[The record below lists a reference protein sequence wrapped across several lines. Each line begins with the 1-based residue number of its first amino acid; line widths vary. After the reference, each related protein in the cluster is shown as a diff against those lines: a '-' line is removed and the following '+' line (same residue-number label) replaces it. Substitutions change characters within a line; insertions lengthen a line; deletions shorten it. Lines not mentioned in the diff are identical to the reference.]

1 MISIT
6 TIIVMLVIG
15 ILGGFISGLVGIGG
29 AIVIYPALLLL
40 PPLFGLPT
48 YSAYIASGLTSSQV
62 FFSTLSGSL
71 NAYKSKNFSRTLIL
85 NMGSGMVIGSMLG
98 AILANLINVQ
108 FVNTVYIIIALLA
121 LILMFIKVTPS
132 TSHIKLNRL
141 LLITIGGI
149 IGLVSGIVGAG
160 GAFII
165 IPVLLVI
172 FKLPMNM
179 VVTNSIVIA
188 FISSIGAFIIKLLQG
203 YIPINSAIPLILGSI
218 LFTPLGMKMGQ
229 KIPDYIQK
237 TIICVLIVVAII
249 KLIFFFFFMRENLL
263 KSVSMILRRLKFI

>member
-1 MISIT
+1 MII
-6 TIIVMLVIG
+6 MLLIG
-15 ILGGFISGLVGIGG
+15 IFGGFISGLVGIGG
-29 AIVIYPALLLL
+29 AIIIYPMLLLL
-40 PPLFGLPT
+40 PPLVGLPT

-62 FFSTLSGSL
+62 FFSTLSGSFK
-71 NAYKSKNFSRTLIL
+71 AYKNKDFSRTLVL

-132 TSHIKLNRL
+132 TSRIKFNRL

-172 FKLPMNM
+172 FKLPMNT

-203 YIPINSAIPLILGSI
+203 YIPVNSAIPLILGSI
-218 LFTPLGMKMGQ
+218 LFTPLGMKIGQ

-237 TIICVLIVVAII
+237 MIVSILIVIAII
-249 KLIFFFFFMRENLL
+249 KLIF
-263 KSVSMILRRLKFI
+263 

>member
-6 TIIVMLVIG
+6 VIIVMLVIG

-71 NAYKSKNFSRTLIL
+71 KAYKNKNFSRTLIL
-85 NMGSGMVIGSMLG
+85 NMGSGMVIGSILG
-98 AILANLINVQ
+98 ALLATVFNSQ
-108 FVNTVYIIIALLA
+108 FVNVIYIIIALLA

-132 TSHIKLNRL
+132 TSHIKFNRV

-188 FISSIGAFIIKLLQG
+188 FISSIGAFIIKLLQC

-218 LFTPLGMKMGQ
+218 LFTPLGMKIGQ
-229 KIPDYIQK
+229 KIPDSIQK
-237 TIICVLIVVAII
+237 GIVSILIVIAII
-249 KLIFFFFFMRENLL
+249 KLIF
-263 KSVSMILRRLKFI
+263 

>member
-1 MISIT
+1 MIMVTSM
-6 TIIVMLVIG
+6 IIMLLIG
-15 ILGGFISGLVGIGG
+15 IFGGFISGLVGIGG
-29 AIVIYPALLLL
+29 AIIIYPMLLLL
-40 PPLFGLPT
+40 PPLVGLPT

-62 FFSTLSGSL
+62 FFSTLSGSFK
-71 NAYKSKNFSRTLIL
+71 AYKNKDFSRTLVL
-85 NMGSGMVIGSMLG
+85 NMGSGMIIGSILG

-108 FVNTVYIIIALLA
+108 FVNMVYIIIALLA
-121 LILMFIKVTPS
+121 LILMFIKVAPS
-132 TSHIKLNRL
+132 TSHIKFNRL

-172 FKLPMNM
+172 FKLPMNT

-188 FISSIGAFIIKLLQG
+188 FISSIGVFIIKLLQG
-203 YIPINSAIPLILGSI
+203 YIPVNSAIPLILGSI
-218 LFTPLGMKMGQ
+218 LFTPLGMKIGQ

-237 TIICVLIVVAII
+237 MIVSILIVIAII
-249 KLIFFFFFMRENLL
+249 KLIF
-263 KSVSMILRRLKFI
+263 

>member
-1 MISIT
+1 MIMVTSM
-6 TIIVMLVIG
+6 IIMLLIG
-15 ILGGFISGLVGIGG
+15 IFGGFISGLVGIGG
-29 AIVIYPALLLL
+29 AIIIYPMLLLL
-40 PPLFGLPT
+40 PPLVGLPT

-62 FFSTLSGSL
+62 FFSTLSGSFK
-71 NAYKSKNFSRTLIL
+71 AYKNKDFSRTLVL
-85 NMGSGMVIGSMLG
+85 NMGSGMIIGSILG

-108 FVNTVYIIIALLA
+108 FVNMVYIIIALLA
-121 LILMFIKVTPS
+121 LILMFIKVAPS
-132 TSHIKLNRL
+132 TSHIKFNRL

-172 FKLPMNM
+172 FKLPMNT

-203 YIPINSAIPLILGSI
+203 YIPVNSAISLILGSI
-218 LFTPLGMKMGQ
+218 LFTPLGMKIGQ

-237 TIICVLIVVAII
+237 MIVSILIVIAII
-249 KLIFFFFFMRENLL
+249 KLIF
-263 KSVSMILRRLKFI
+263 

>member
-1 MISIT
+1 MIMVTSM
-6 TIIVMLVIG
+6 IIMLLIG
-15 ILGGFISGLVGIGG
+15 IFGGFISGLVDIGG
-29 AIVIYPALLLL
+29 AIIIYPMLLLL
-40 PPLFGLPT
+40 PPLVGLPT

-62 FFSTLSGSL
+62 FFSTLSGSFK
-71 NAYKSKNFSRTLIL
+71 AYKNKDFSRTLVL
-85 NMGSGMVIGSMLG
+85 NMGSGMIIGSILG

-108 FVNTVYIIIALLA
+108 FVNMVYIIIALLA
-121 LILMFIKVTPS
+121 LILMFIKVAPS
-132 TSHIKLNRL
+132 TSHIKFNRL

-172 FKLPMNM
+172 FKLPMNT

-203 YIPINSAIPLILGSI
+203 YIPVNSAIPLILGSI
-218 LFTPLGMKMGQ
+218 LFTPLGMKIGQ

-237 TIICVLIVVAII
+237 MIVSILIVIAII
-249 KLIFFFFFMRENLL
+249 KLIF
-263 KSVSMILRRLKFI
+263 

>member
-6 TIIVMLVIG
+6 VIIVMLVIG

-71 NAYKSKNFSRTLIL
+71 KAYKNKNFSRTLIL
-85 NMGSGMVIGSMLG
+85 NMGSGMVIGSILG
-98 AILANLINVQ
+98 ALLATVFNSQ
-108 FVNTVYIIIALLA
+108 FVNVIYIIIALLA

-132 TSHIKLNRL
+132 TSHIKFNRV

-218 LFTPLGMKMGQ
+218 LFTPLGMKIGQ
-229 KIPDYIQK
+229 KLPDSIQK
-237 TIICVLIVVAII
+237 GIVSILIVIAII
-249 KLIFFFFFMRENLL
+249 KLIF
-263 KSVSMILRRLKFI
+263 

>member
-1 MISIT
+1 MIMVTSM
-6 TIIVMLVIG
+6 IIMLLIG
-15 ILGGFISGLVGIGG
+15 IFGGFISGLVGIGG
-29 AIVIYPALLLL
+29 AIIIYPMLLLL
-40 PPLFGLPT
+40 PPLVGLPT

-62 FFSTLSGSL
+62 FFSTLSGFFK
-71 NAYKSKNFSRTLIL
+71 AYKNKDFSRTLVL
-85 NMGSGMVIGSMLG
+85 NMGSGMIIGSILG

-108 FVNTVYIIIALLA
+108 FVNMVYIIIALLA
-121 LILMFIKVTPS
+121 LILMFIKVAPS
-132 TSHIKLNRL
+132 TSHIKFNRL

-165 IPVLLVI
+165 IPILLVI

-188 FISSIGAFIIKLLQG
+188 FISSIGAFMIKLLQG

-218 LFTPLGMKMGQ
+218 LFTPLGMKIGQ

-237 TIICVLIVVAII
+237 MIVSILIVIAII
-249 KLIFFFFFMRENLL
+249 KLIF
-263 KSVSMILRRLKFI
+263 

>member
-6 TIIVMLVIG
+6 VIIVMLVIG

-71 NAYKSKNFSRTLIL
+71 KAYKNKNFSRTLIL
-85 NMGSGMVIGSMLG
+85 NMGSGMVIGSILG
-98 AILANLINVQ
+98 ALLATVFNSQ
-108 FVNTVYIIIALLA
+108 FVNVIYIIIALLA

-132 TSHIKLNRL
+132 TSHIKFNRV

-218 LFTPLGMKMGQ
+218 LFTPLGKKIGQ
-229 KIPDYIQK
+229 KIPDSIQK
-237 TIICVLIVVAII
+237 GIVSILIVIAII
-249 KLIFFFFFMRENLL
+249 KLIF
-263 KSVSMILRRLKFI
+263 

>member
-71 NAYKSKNFSRTLIL
+71 NAYKNKNFSRTLIL

-132 TSHIKLNRL
+132 TSHIKFNRL
-141 LLITIGGI
+141 LLITIG
-149 IGLVSGIVGAG
+149 
-160 GAFII
+160 
-165 IPVLLVI
+165 
-172 FKLPMNM
+172 
-179 VVTNSIVIA
+179 
-188 FISSIGAFIIKLLQG
+188 
-203 YIPINSAIPLILGSI
+203 AIPLILGSI

-237 TIICVLIVVAII
+237 TIICILIVIAII
-249 KLIFFFFFMRENLL
+249 KLIF
-263 KSVSMILRRLKFI
+263 

>member
-1 MISIT
+1 MII
-6 TIIVMLVIG
+6 MLLIG
-15 ILGGFISGLVGIGG
+15 IFGGFISGLVGIGG
-29 AIVIYPALLLL
+29 AIIIYPMLLLL
-40 PPLFGLPT
+40 PPLVGLPT

-62 FFSTLSGSL
+62 FFSTLSGSFK
-71 NAYKSKNFSRTLIL
+71 AYKNKDFSRTLVL
-85 NMGSGMVIGSMLG
+85 NMGSGMIIGSILG

-108 FVNTVYIIIALLA
+108 FVNMVYIIIALLA

-132 TSHIKLNRL
+132 TSHIKFNRL

-172 FKLPMNM
+172 FKLPMKT

-188 FISSIGAFIIKLLQG
+188 FISSVGAFIIKLLQG
-203 YIPINSAIPLILGSI
+203 YIPVNSAIPLILGSI
-218 LFTPLGMKMGQ
+218 LFTPLGMKIGQ

-237 TIICVLIVVAII
+237 MIVSILIVIAII
-249 KLIFFFFFMRENLL
+249 KLIF
-263 KSVSMILRRLKFI
+263 

>member
-1 MISIT
+1 MIMVTSM
-6 TIIVMLVIG
+6 IIMLLIG
-15 ILGGFISGLVGIGG
+15 IFGGFISGLVGIGG
-29 AIVIYPALLLL
+29 AIIIYPMLLLL
-40 PPLFGLPT
+40 PPLVGLPT

-62 FFSTLSGSL
+62 FFSTLSGSFK
-71 NAYKSKNFSRTLIL
+71 AYKNKDFSRTLVL
-85 NMGSGMVIGSMLG
+85 NMGSGMIIGSILG

-108 FVNTVYIIIALLA
+108 FVNMVYIIIALLA

-132 TSHIKLNRL
+132 TSHIKFNRL

-172 FKLPMNM
+172 FKLPMNT

-188 FISSIGAFIIKLLQG
+188 FISSVGAFIIKLLQG
-203 YIPINSAIPLILGSI
+203 YIPVNSAIPLILGSI
-218 LFTPLGMKMGQ
+218 LFTPLGMKIGQ

-237 TIICVLIVVAII
+237 MIVSILIVIAII
-249 KLIFFFFFMRENLL
+249 KLIF
-263 KSVSMILRRLKFI
+263 

>member
-1 MISIT
+1 MIMVTSM
-6 TIIVMLVIG
+6 IIMLLIG
-15 ILGGFISGLVGIGG
+15 IFGGFISGLVGIGG
-29 AIVIYPALLLL
+29 AIIIYPMLLLL
-40 PPLFGLPT
+40 PPLVGLPT

-62 FFSTLSGSL
+62 FFSTLSGSFK
-71 NAYKSKNFSRTLIL
+71 AYKNKDFSRTLVL
-85 NMGSGMVIGSMLG
+85 NMGSGMIIGSILG

-108 FVNTVYIIIALLA
+108 FVNMIYIIIALLA
-121 LILMFIKVTPS
+121 LILMFIKVAPS
-132 TSHIKLNRL
+132 TSHIKFNRL

-188 FISSIGAFIIKLLQG
+188 FISSIGAFMIKLLQG

-218 LFTPLGMKMGQ
+218 LFTPLGMKIGQ

-237 TIICVLIVVAII
+237 MIVSILIVIAII
-249 KLIFFFFFMRENLL
+249 KLIF
-263 KSVSMILRRLKFI
+263 

>member
-1 MISIT
+1 MII
-6 TIIVMLVIG
+6 MLLIG
-15 ILGGFISGLVGIGG
+15 IFGGFISGLVGIGG
-29 AIVIYPALLLL
+29 AIIIYPMLLLL
-40 PPLFGLPT
+40 PPLVGLPT

-62 FFSTLSGSL
+62 LFSTLSGSFK
-71 NAYKSKNFSRTLIL
+71 AYKNKDFSRTLVL
-85 NMGSGMVIGSMLG
+85 NMGSGMIIGSILG

-108 FVNTVYIIIALLA
+108 FVNMVYIIIALLA
-121 LILMFIKVTPS
+121 LILMFIKVVPS
-132 TSHIKLNRL
+132 TSHIKFNRL

-172 FKLPMNM
+172 FKLPMNT

-203 YIPINSAIPLILGSI
+203 YIPVNSAIPLILGSI
-218 LFTPLGMKMGQ
+218 LFTPLGMKIGQ

-237 TIICVLIVVAII
+237 MIVSILIVIAII
-249 KLIFFFFFMRENLL
+249 KLIF
-263 KSVSMILRRLKFI
+263 

>member
-1 MISIT
+1 MIMVTSM
-6 TIIVMLVIG
+6 IIMLLIG
-15 ILGGFISGLVGIGG
+15 IFGGFISGLVGIGG
-29 AIVIYPALLLL
+29 AIIIYPMLLLL
-40 PPLFGLPT
+40 PPLVGLPT

-62 FFSTLSGSL
+62 FFSTLSGSFK
-71 NAYKSKNFSRTLIL
+71 AYKNKDFSRTLVL
-85 NMGSGMVIGSMLG
+85 NMGSGIIIGSILG

-108 FVNTVYIIIALLA
+108 FVNMVYIIIALLA
-121 LILMFIKVTPS
+121 LILMFIKVAPS
-132 TSHIKLNRL
+132 TSHIKFNRL

-172 FKLPMNM
+172 FKLPMKT

-203 YIPINSAIPLILGSI
+203 YIPVNSAIPLILGSI
-218 LFTPLGMKMGQ
+218 LFTPLGMKIGQ

-237 TIICVLIVVAII
+237 MIVSILIVIAII
-249 KLIFFFFFMRENLL
+249 KLIF
-263 KSVSMILRRLKFI
+263 

>member
-6 TIIVMLVIG
+6 VIIVMLVIG

-71 NAYKSKNFSRTLIL
+71 KAYKNKNFSRTLIL
-85 NMGSGMVIGSMLG
+85 NMGSGMVIGSILG
-98 AILANLINVQ
+98 ALLATVFNSQ
-108 FVNTVYIIIALLA
+108 FVNVIYIIIALLA

-132 TSHIKLNRL
+132 TSHIKFNRV

-218 LFTPLGMKMGQ
+218 LFTPLGMKIGQ
-229 KIPDYIQK
+229 KIPDSIQK
-237 TIICVLIVVAII
+237 GIV
-249 KLIFFFFFMRENLL
+249 
-263 KSVSMILRRLKFI
+263 SIL

>member
-1 MISIT
+1 MIMVTSM
-6 TIIVMLVIG
+6 IIMLLIG
-15 ILGGFISGLVGIGG
+15 IFGGFISGLVGIGG
-29 AIVIYPALLLL
+29 AIIIYPMLLLL
-40 PPLFGLPT
+40 PPLVGLPT

-62 FFSTLSGSL
+62 FFSTLSGSFK
-71 NAYKSKNFSRTLIL
+71 AYKNKDFSRTLVL
-85 NMGSGMVIGSMLG
+85 NMGSGMIIGSILG

-108 FVNTVYIIIALLA
+108 FVNMVYIIIALLA
-121 LILMFIKVTPS
+121 LILMFIKVVPS
-132 TSHIKLNRL
+132 TSHIKFNRL

-172 FKLPMNM
+172 FKLPMNT

-203 YIPINSAIPLILGSI
+203 YIPVNSAIPLILGSI
-218 LFTPLGMKMGQ
+218 LFTSLGMKIGQ

-237 TIICVLIVVAII
+237 MIVSILIVIAII
-249 KLIFFFFFMRENLL
+249 KLIF
-263 KSVSMILRRLKFI
+263 

>member
-1 MISIT
+1 MIMVTSM
-6 TIIVMLVIG
+6 IIMLLIG
-15 ILGGFISGLVGIGG
+15 IFGGFISGLVGIGG
-29 AIVIYPALLLL
+29 AIIIYPMLLLL
-40 PPLFGLPT
+40 PPLVGLPT

-62 FFSTLSGSL
+62 FFSTLSGSFK
-71 NAYKSKNFSRTLIL
+71 AYKNKDFSRTLVL
-85 NMGSGMVIGSMLG
+85 NMGSGMIIGSILG

-108 FVNTVYIIIALLA
+108 FVNMVYIIIALLA
-121 LILMFIKVTPS
+121 LILMFIKVALS
-132 TSHIKLNRL
+132 TSHIKFNRL

-172 FKLPMNM
+172 FKLPMNT

-203 YIPINSAIPLILGSI
+203 YIPVNSAIPLILGSI
-218 LFTPLGMKMGQ
+218 LFTPLGMKIGQ

-237 TIICVLIVVAII
+237 MIVSILIVIAII
-249 KLIFFFFFMRENLL
+249 KLIF
-263 KSVSMILRRLKFI
+263 

>member
-1 MISIT
+1 MIMVTSM
-6 TIIVMLVIG
+6 IIMLLIG
-15 ILGGFISGLVGIGG
+15 IFGGFISGLVGIGG
-29 AIVIYPALLLL
+29 AIIIYPMLLLL
-40 PPLFGLPT
+40 PPLVGLPT

-62 FFSTLSGSL
+62 FFSTLSGSFK
-71 NAYKSKNFSRTLIL
+71 AYKNKDFSRTLVL
-85 NMGSGMVIGSMLG
+85 NMGSGMIIGSILG

-108 FVNTVYIIIALLA
+108 FVNMVYIIIALLA
-121 LILMFIKVTPS
+121 LILMFIKVAPS
-132 TSHIKLNRL
+132 TSHIKFNRL

-165 IPVLLVI
+165 IPILLVI

-188 FISSIGAFIIKLLQG
+188 FISSIGAFMIKLLQG

-237 TIICVLIVVAII
+237 MIVSILIVIAII
-249 KLIFFFFFMRENLL
+249 KLIF
-263 KSVSMILRRLKFI
+263 

>member
-1 MISIT
+1 MIMVTSM
-6 TIIVMLVIG
+6 IIMLLIG
-15 ILGGFISGLVGIGG
+15 IFGGFISGLVGIGG
-29 AIVIYPALLLL
+29 AIIIYPMLLLL
-40 PPLFGLPT
+40 PPLVGLPT

-62 FFSTLSGSL
+62 FFSTLSGSFK
-71 NAYKSKNFSRTLIL
+71 AYKNKDFSRTLVL
-85 NMGSGMVIGSMLG
+85 NMGSGMIIGSMLG

-132 TSHIKLNRL
+132 TSHIKFNRL

-172 FKLPMNM
+172 FKLPMNT

-203 YIPINSAIPLILGSI
+203 YIPVNSAIPLILGSI
-218 LFTPLGMKMGQ
+218 LFTPLGMKIGQ

-237 TIICVLIVVAII
+237 MIVSILIVIAII
-249 KLIFFFFFMRENLL
+249 KLIF
-263 KSVSMILRRLKFI
+263 

>member
-1 MISIT
+1 MII
-6 TIIVMLVIG
+6 MLLIG
-15 ILGGFISGLVGIGG
+15 IFGGFISGLVGIGG
-29 AIVIYPALLLL
+29 AIIIYPMLLLL
-40 PPLFGLPT
+40 PPLVGLPT

-62 FFSTLSGSL
+62 FFSTLSGSFK
-71 NAYKSKNFSRTLIL
+71 AYKNKDFSRTLVL
-85 NMGSGMVIGSMLG
+85 NMGSGMIIGSILG

-108 FVNTVYIIIALLA
+108 FVNMVYIIIALLA
-121 LILMFIKVTPS
+121 LILMFIKVVPS
-132 TSHIKLNRL
+132 TSHIKFNRL

-172 FKLPMNM
+172 FKLPMNT

-203 YIPINSAIPLILGSI
+203 YIPVNSAIPLILGSI
-218 LFTPLGMKMGQ
+218 LFTPLGMKIGQ

-237 TIICVLIVVAII
+237 MIVSILIVIAII
-249 KLIFFFFFMRENLL
+249 KLIF
-263 KSVSMILRRLKFI
+263 

>member
-1 MISIT
+1 MIMVTSM
-6 TIIVMLVIG
+6 IIMLLIG
-15 ILGGFISGLVGIGG
+15 IFGGFISGLVGIGG
-29 AIVIYPALLLL
+29 AIIIYPMLLLL
-40 PPLFGLPT
+40 PPLVGLPT

-62 FFSTLSGSL
+62 FFSTLSGSFK
-71 NAYKSKNFSRTLIL
+71 AYKNKDFSRTLVL
-85 NMGSGMVIGSMLG
+85 NMGSGMIIGSILG

-108 FVNTVYIIIALLA
+108 FVNMVYIIIALLA
-121 LILMFIKVTPS
+121 LILMFIKVAPS
-132 TSHIKLNRL
+132 TSHIKFNRL

-172 FKLPMNM
+172 FKLPMKT

-188 FISSIGAFIIKLLQG
+188 FISSVGAFIIKLLQG
-203 YIPINSAIPLILGSI
+203 YIPVNSAIPLILGSI
-218 LFTPLGMKMGQ
+218 LFTPLGMKIGQ

-237 TIICVLIVVAII
+237 MIVSILILIAII
-249 KLIFFFFFMRENLL
+249 KLIF
-263 KSVSMILRRLKFI
+263 